1 MKSKFA
7 RDVQL
12 ILVTN
17 DYNTGSFEY
26 NTRIQSPILRRVQN
40 ASGSISVNPGSAPSR
55 SYSRS
60 RSRSGS
66 GSGVSEGKSV
76 NLGILSGG
84 GVRDSLEDDYME
96 ADDEVTPDDDSSR
109 GCVAKHLR
117 CGHQGKNGKGS
128 SWDDEE
134 MKDSLV
140 ENSFYQQPQCMSAVE
155 NPASTIPYI
164 PPTPPKPRP
173 RPQSDKYVKYG
184 DCSDS
189 GTQLNRYKPQRR
201 LSFPSP
207 NSHQDEYIYNSPQFG
222 SNHNPRAISWRKT
235 PAMQNTG
242 KL

>member
-1 MKSKFA
+1 M
-7 RDVQL
+7 
-12 ILVTN
+12 
-17 DYNTGSFEY
+17 GSFEY
-26 NTRIQSPILRRVQN
+26 NTRIQSPIFRRVQSS
-40 ASGSISVNPGSAPSR
+40 SGSISANPGPAPSR
-55 SYSRS
+55 TYSRS

-66 GSGVSEGKSV
+66 GASEGKSI
-76 NLGILSGG
+76 NLDILSSGG
-84 GVRDSLEDDYME
+84 ARDSLEDDYMDG
-96 ADDEVTPDDDSSR
+96 DDEVTPDDDSSR
-109 GCVAKHLR
+109 GGAVKHVR
-117 CGHQGKNGKGS
+117 CGHQGKNCKGS

-155 NPASTIPYI
+155 NPATIPYI